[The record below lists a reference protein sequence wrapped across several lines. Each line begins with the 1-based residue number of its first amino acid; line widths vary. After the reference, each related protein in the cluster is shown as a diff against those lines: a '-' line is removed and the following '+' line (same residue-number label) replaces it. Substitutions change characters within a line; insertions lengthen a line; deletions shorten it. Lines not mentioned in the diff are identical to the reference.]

1 MSSFVAIGSAVSE
14 KKIFEGFYYIL
25 LISNERGQTNLP
37 VFFQTVVSQSVS
49 VEEKSILSLGYLQY
63 QCTEKSIVCL
73 HNYNSI
79 HGNMITSEH

>member
-1 MSSFVAIGSAVSE
+1 MSVDKRI
-14 KKIFEGFYYIL
+14 YL
-25 LISNERGQTNLP
+25 
-37 VFFQTVVSQSVS
+37 FFQTAVSQSVS

-79 HGNMITSEH
+79 HGNMITREH

>member
-1 MSSFVAIGSAVSE
+1 MGTFSTNVIFDEMSRRQRIYLF
-14 KKIFEGFYYIL
+14 
-25 LISNERGQTNLP
+25 
-37 VFFQTVVSQSVS
+37 FFQTVVSQSVS

-79 HGNMITSEH
+79 HGNMITREH

>member
-1 MSSFVAIGSAVSE
+1 MCMTVTVQNYVSN
-14 KKIFEGFYYIL
+14 L

-37 VFFQTVVSQSVS
+37 VFSNCSQSVS

-79 HGNMITSEH
+79 HGNMITREH

>member
-1 MSSFVAIGSAVSE
+1 MTNIVLKHV
-14 KKIFEGFYYIL
+14 L

-37 VFFQTVVSQSVS
+37 VFFFFQTVVSQSVS
-49 VEEKSILSLGYLQY
+49 VEEKSILSLGYLQF

-79 HGNMITSEH
+79 HGNMITITH